1 MPIAI
6 HHHTGHVPHPREP
19 DGILPCYKT
28 QEILMSSEELGEL
41 PYVKAPH
48 LLFLDEHNILV
59 GYKRGTRHNNEPAAD
74 WEVFHYD
81 PLAEVISNR
90 KIVAHQ
96 EGFTLQNGEFARFA
110 NGDIGLYVDPHFPNS
125 IAKHGL
131 VAYRSADNG
140 MNFEEE
146 GKVGL
151 INGLEY
157 VYAFECLTEGD
168 TTWMLATPYR
178 HYRNLKG
185 PPKVDL
191 LRSDDNGKSWQFVK
205 SLREEFGNAPLSE
218 SSIIRFGG
226 EYLFATR
233 GKDPVLRLHVTD
245 SEFNLVREADLTQA
259 YACIASHLGRPRLFE
274 REGRYYL
281 IGRNYTNAGPDGVMK
296 LFLFRIDPESLE
308 ILSYAVLD
316 NYEGVVV
323 PDGYYAMPYF
333 VEREGTVYFNA
344 ITYKSLH
351 NRGRPPDLIRLEFRW
366 EELR

>member
-1 MPIAI
+1 MMITLRR
-6 HHHTGHVPHPREP
+6 HTEMQNAREP
-19 DGILPCYKT
+19 NGILPSYKT
-28 QEILMSSEELGEL
+28 QEILMPSAELGEL

-48 LLFLDEHNILV
+48 LLFLDEHNVLV

-81 PLAEVISNR
+81 PLAGVISNR

-96 EGFTLQNGEFARFA
+96 EGFTLQNGEFACFA

-125 IAKHGL
+125 TAKHGL
-131 VAYRSADNG
+131 VAYRSVDNG

-157 VYAFECLTEGD
+157 VYAFECLTEGE

-178 HYRNLKG
+178 HYRHGSPN
-185 PPKVDL
+185 VDL

-205 SLREEFGNAPLSE
+205 NLSEEFGKEHLNE
-218 SSIIRFGG
+218 SSLIRCGD
-226 EYLFATR
+226 EYLIATR
-233 GKDPVLRLHVTD
+233 GNDSIQRLHVTD
-245 SEFNLVREADLTQA
+245 SEFNLVRQAELTPLFGLMA
-259 YACIASHLGRPRLFE
+259 TVVGRPRLFQ
-274 REGRYYL
+274 RDGRFYFM
-281 IGRNYTNAGPDGVMK
+281 GRNFTDTAPDGAMK
-296 LFLFRIDPESLE
+296 LFLFRFDPESLE
-308 ILSYAVLD
+308 ILSYAILD
-316 NYEGVVV
+316 NYEGAVV

-333 VEREGTVYFNA
+333 VERSGTVYFNA

-351 NRGRPPDLIRLEFRW
+351 KRGSPPDLIRLEFKW